1 MPQGNPIEVLLL
13 DADGV
18 LQYMPRRWASAI
30 LGDPTWPGIERLL
43 EVEAPFLDGRRREGF
58 PEAVAQ
64 MLREDG
70 SAITPDQFFAAWSEI
85 TAEESALELVRQ
97 VQARGVRCYLATN
110 QQWMRAEIMRGGKL
124 CDELDG
130 GYYSYELGVKKPDP
144 AYFDHIVRDLRVQRD
159 RVLFVDDTW
168 PNVVGARAAGIRAV
182 HKPYAAGVA
191 GLERVLRWHGVL

>member
-1 MPQGNPIEVLLL
+1 MPEAHRIEVLLL

-30 LGDPTWPGIERLL
+30 LGNPTWPGVERLL
-43 EVEAPFLDGRRREGF
+43 EIEAPFLDGRRREGF

-64 MLREDG
+64 LLREHR
-70 SAITPDQFFAAWSEI
+70 STITTEEFFAAWSSI
-85 TAEESALELVRQ
+85 TAEESALDLVRR

-110 QQWMRAEIMRGGKL
+110 QQWMRAEVMRDGRL
-124 CDELDG
+124 YDDLDG

-144 AYFDHIVRDLRVQRD
+144 AYFDHIVRDLGVQRD

-168 PNVVGARAAGIRAV
+168 PNVVGARAAGIRAA
-182 HKPYAAGVA
+182 HKPYADGVA
-191 GLERVLRWHGVL
+191 GLERVLRWHGLL